1 MFKNNVKPPRLY
13 FNRRCGS
20 GEEKFIRCGG
30 KIDFDCLRAEGP
42 LVILSKASKKFST
55 QKILED
61 IDLVINK
68 MDRIAIVGPNGT
80 GKSTLL
86 KIITGAIAPDDG
98 EVSRNKDL
106 RIGYLP
112 QETNWN
118 SLKNTIAE
126 EIKTADENIFNLI
139 NRKKNFEAIISDTKR
154 KDLKEK
160 IKEYGAVSGSY
171 EASKGYEYE
180 RLTEET
186 LEKFDF
192 SESEWG
198 RKVKSL
204 SGGERTRLALAKI
217 ILTRPNML
225 VLDEPTNHL
234 DLETINWLE
243 NLLANWRMAVIVVS
257 HDAAFLDLICDK
269 TFELSKNG
277 LEKYYCNYSEYLE
290 EKKERDRLA
299 EEAKK
304 RQDKYLGGQKEFIE
318 RFRYKATKAR
328 AVQSRIKLLEKMA
341 KAPEPDKDNKAIN
354 IKFKLAGGL
363 PEKILE
369 ISDLV
374 VGIEGAALALFEGD
388 WEINKA
394 DKIGIIGANGAGKST
409 ILKTLSGKIKPI
421 EGKIAYSK
429 KIKTGYYAQACEE
442 LDPDK
447 NIFDEVRSKTG
458 AEDQEIRRALGALLF
473 SGEDA
478 FKMVSDLSGGE
489 RARVAIA
496 ELILNNSSMLLLD
509 EPTNHLDIASKD
521 RIAEV
526 LKSFTGPII
535 MVSHDRL
542 ALNKICNIIWEVK
555 DGEIKKYLGNYEDY
569 KCNTKK

>member
-1 MFKNNVKPPRLY
+1 MFKNNVK
-13 FNRRCGS
+13 
-20 GEEKFIRCGG
+20 
-30 KIDFDCLRAEGP
+30 IDFDYLRAEGT
-42 LVILSKASKKFST
+42 LVVLSKISKNFSA

-61 IDLVINK
+61 IDLVINEI
-68 MDRIAIVGPNGT
+68 DRIAIVGPNGT

-86 KIITGAIAPDDG
+86 KIITGALEPDDG

-112 QETNWN
+112 QETSWN

-139 NRKKNFEAIISDTKR
+139 IKKKHFETIISDTKR

-160 IKEYGAVSGSY
+160 IKEYGAVSGNY
-171 EASKGYEYE
+171 EANKGYEYE
-180 RLTEET
+180 RLTGET
-186 LEKFDF
+186 LEKFGF
-192 SESEWG
+192 PESEWP
-198 RKVKSL
+198 RIVKSL

-217 ILTRPNML
+217 ILQKPNML

-243 NLLANWRMAVIVVS
+243 NLLSNWRMAVIVVS
-257 HDAAFLDLICDK
+257 HDAAFLDLVCDK

-304 RQDKYLGGQKEFIE
+304 RQDKYLSGQEEFIE

-328 AVQSRIKLLEKMA
+328 AVQSRIKLLEKME
-341 KAPEPDKDNKAIN
+341 KAPETDKDNKAIN
-354 IKFKLAGGL
+354 IKFKLDGGL
-363 PEKILE
+363 PEKVLE

-374 VGIEGAALALFEGD
+374 VGVESAALAMFEGN

-394 DKIGIIGANGAGKST
+394 DKVGIIGANGAGKST
-409 ILKTLSGKIKPI
+409 ILKTLDGKIKPI
-421 EGKIAYSK
+421 EGKIVYSK
-429 KIKTGYYAQACEE
+429 KIKTGYYAQAHED
-442 LDPDK
+442 LDPEK
-447 NIFDEVRSKTG
+447 SIFNEVRSKTG
-458 AEDQEIRRALGALLF
+458 AEDQEIRRVLGALLF

-478 FKMVSDLSGGE
+478 FKTVSDLSGGE

-496 ELILNNSSMLLLD
+496 ELILNNSNMLLLD
-509 EPTNHLDIASKD
+509 EPTNHLDLASKD

-542 ALNKICNIIWEVK
+542 ALNKVCNIIWEVK
-555 DGEIKKYLGNYEDY
+555 DGEVKKYLGNYEDY
-569 KCNTKK
+569 KFKKDSLI

>member
-1 MFKNNVKPPRLY
+1 MFKNNVK
-13 FNRRCGS
+13 
-20 GEEKFIRCGG
+20 
-30 KIDFDCLRAEGP
+30 IDFDSPWIEGP
-42 LVILSKASKKFST
+42 LIILNKVSKSFVL
-55 QKILED
+55 QRILED
-61 IDLVINK
+61 ISLVINET
-68 MDRIAIVGPNGT
+68 DRIAIVGPNGA

-86 KIITGAIAPDDG
+86 KIITGAIVPDDG

-106 RIGYLP
+106 KIGYLP
-112 QETNWN
+112 QETSWN

-139 NRKKNFEAIISDTKR
+139 NEKKKFEAALTDTKR

-160 IKEYGAVSGSY
+160 IKEYGEVAQGY

-186 LEKFDF
+186 LEKFGF
-192 SESEWG
+192 PESEWG

-217 ILTRPNML
+217 ILQKPNML

-243 NLLANWRMAVIVVS
+243 NLLVNWHMAVIVVS
-257 HDAAFLDLICDK
+257 HDAAFLDLVCDK

-290 EKKERDRLA
+290 EKKERDRLLA
-299 EEAKK
+299 EAKK
-304 RQDKYLGGQKEFIE
+304 RQDKYLSGQEEFIE
-318 RFRYKATKAR
+318 RFRYKATKAK
-328 AVQSRIKLLEKMA
+328 AVQSRIKLLEKME
-341 KAPEPDKDNKAIN
+341 KVPELDEGNKAIN
-354 IKFKLAGGL
+354 IKFKMTGGL
-363 PEKILE
+363 PEKVLE
-369 ISDLV
+369 ISDLM
-374 VGIEGAALALFEGD
+374 VGVDKTALAIFEGD

-409 ILKTLSGKIKPI
+409 ILKTLDGKMKPM
-421 EGKIAYSK
+421 EGKVVYSK
-429 KIKTGYYAQACEE
+429 KIKTGYYAQAHEE
-442 LDPDK
+442 LDPEK

-458 AEDQEIRRALGALLF
+458 AEDQEIRSVLGALLF
-473 SGEDA
+473 SGDDA

-489 RARVAIA
+489 RARVAIV
-496 ELILNNSSMLLLD
+496 ELILNNSNMLMLD
-509 EPTNHLDIASKD
+509 EPTNHLDLASKD

-535 MVSHDRL
+535 MVSHDRQV
-542 ALNKICNIIWEVK
+542 LNKVCNIIWEVK
-555 DGEIKKYLGNYEDY
+555 DGEVKKYLGNYEDY
-569 KCNTKK
+569 KHKLND